1 MYMAYRF
8 SPLVEGFKS
17 LKCYHAGDGVCVE
30 IDVLM
35 KEETPLR
42 KCHDIAETLQYCLEG
57 LNEVYR
63 AFVTMDCEYPNHRE
77 KGGCEH
83 NANILQT
90 LPKVLQAT
98 PAARSMHSS
107 DSHSAP
113 LMAGRIA
120 YMAFSQYRTYL
131 FCSHY
136 YQRPSIRFFNIMI
149 NTTSR
154 KPPVSL
160 YVIAAFADS
169 RYGLL

>member
-57 LNEVYR
+57 LNEVDR
-63 AFVTMDCEYPNHRE
+63 AFVTMDCEYSDRE
-77 KGGCEH
+77 KSGCGY

-90 LPKVLQAT
+90 LPKVLPAT
-98 PAARSMHSS
+98 LAARFMHSS
-107 DSHSAP
+107 HSHSAP
-113 LMAGRIA
+113 FLADRIA
-120 YMAFSQYRTYL
+120 YMAFSQYHTYL
-131 FCSHY
+131 CLSHHF
-136 YQRPSIRFFNIMI
+136 QRFSIRFS
-149 NTTSR
+149 NTTISTT
-154 KPPVSL
+154 
-160 YVIAAFADS
+160 
-169 RYGLL
+169 